1 MKPRLPKRREEG
13 AALLAVLLLV
23 ALIATLAALAMDRLG
38 LATHLAFPAR
48 TIDQARAYAFGA
60 EALVSLIV
68 DDLTDRSS
76 GSVRL
81 PAGWREE
88 LRTIPVEGG
97 IIRARIH
104 DGGNCFNLNSL
115 VEGNAATGWKA
126 RQQGMVRFLTLLE
139 IIGVTE
145 SHARPIVAAAT
156 DWIDSDTEPQPL
168 GAEDRVYA
176 NAAVAYRAA
185 DTLMADPSELRT
197 VAGITPEIYQRLRPW
212 VCTLPN
218 AEPAVLNVNIL
229 QPEQAPL
236 LAMLYDGRLG
246 LSQAAA
252 LLRDRPP
259 GGWATSQQFLQSPQI
274 NALASV
280 SGLAN
285 EVDVRTHWFTLDL
298 DVALDGAQVKERA
311 LIDGRI
317 APARV
322 LMRRWGGDE

>member
-1 MKPRLPKRREEG
+1 MKKREEG

-38 LATHLAFPAR
+38 LATHLASNAR
-48 TIDQARAYAFGA
+48 SIDQARAYAFGA
-60 EALVSLIV
+60 EALTGLIV

-88 LRTIPVEGG
+88 ARTIPVEGG
-97 IIRARIH
+97 IIHARIH

-115 VEGNAATGWKA
+115 VEGSASSGWKA

-156 DWIDSDTEPQPL
+156 DWIDSDGEPQPF
-168 GAEDRVYA
+168 GAEDRTYA
-176 NAAVAYRAA
+176 NAAVPYRTANN
-185 DTLMADPSELRT
+185 LMVDPSELRT
-197 VAGITPEIYQRLRPW
+197 VAGVTPEIYQRLRPW
-212 VCTLPN
+212 VCTLPTQ
-218 AEPAVLNVNIL
+218 EPAVLNVNIL

-236 LAMLYDGRLG
+236 VAMLYDGRLG

-259 GGWATSQQFLQSPQI
+259 GGWTSSQQFLQSPQV

-298 DVALDGAQVKERA
+298 DVTLDGAQVKERA
-311 LIDGRI
+311 LIDGRN

>member
-1 MKPRLPKRREEG
+1 MRMRRGEEG

-23 ALIATLAALAMDRLG
+23 ALIATLAALAVDRLG
-38 LATHLAFPAR
+38 LATHLTANAR
-48 TIDQARAYAFGA
+48 SIDQARAYAFGA
-60 EALVSLIV
+60 EALVTLIV
-68 DDLTDRSS
+68 DDLTDRSG

-88 LRTIPVEGG
+88 VRTIPVEGG
-97 IIRARIH
+97 IIHARIH

-115 VEGNAATGWKA
+115 VEGNVSTGWKA

-139 IIGVTE
+139 IVGVSE
-145 SHARPIVAAAT
+145 SQARPIVAAAT

-168 GAEDRVYA
+168 GAEDRAYA
-176 NAAVAYRAA
+176 NAAVPYRTANA
-185 DTLMADPSELRT
+185 LMADPSELRT
-197 VAGITPEIYQRLRPW
+197 VAGVTPEIYRRVRPW
-212 VCTLPN
+212 VCALPN
-218 AEPAVLNVNIL
+218 AEPSVLNVNIL

-236 LAMLYDGRLG
+236 VAMLYDGRLG

-259 GGWATSQQFLQSPQI
+259 GGWASSQQFLQSPQI

-280 SGLAN
+280 SGLAG

-311 LIDGRI
+311 LIDGRN

-322 LMRRWGGDE
+322 LMRRWGSGE